1 MAKLLSAKEAKLQK
15 KLIPLNIFVFILSL
29 VSAFSLFFAPRVKV
43 DIGKI
48 LSSPGLEQTVEKALD
63 ETIGNSIQG
72 SSQEGINYA
81 PVITSVVGNVL
92 GNVNGTLNITAYEAS
107 RIAVS
112 KEDNKAEAVMN
123 KIFFGEKGIVT
134 ELVDSLIRGLFD
146 IFETPEGKTL
156 VEETVVSAITSSV
169 VSNLPAE
176 AADKLT
182 EEKVNELTQTFRKL
196 DDVKNE
202 AEAEEVVNEFVN
214 TLGDAL
220 PDEIDESGKE
230 EIKDYIMD
238 MYSDTVNAVD
248 GKEGEEFSL
257 EAMICVAVSNNV
269 NLGGFNIND
278 VLSGLLGGNGEE
290 NGEEN
295 GGSDGE
301 SFEDASTVKAL
312 AEGEV
317 PPENDG
323 SGNGEGEVPPEEEKI
338 ICTNYTELLAEMGFN
353 KEEADTLS
361 KDIQTAV
368 EDKVKTMLGDSAQ
381 YFSYYGYMFYGM
393 LAFIVPWLLLA
404 LFSFIHIF
412 TKNKRFTMWYVKL
425 YSFIPGLISLA
436 LFAGR
441 LVLSKNFIPALKAL
455 IDEETRP
462 IAEALVNGVSSFT
475 WISGACYIVLW
486 LVSICWAFPIKHKIR
501 KERKACKLA
510 KKNGTYDFNGYKE
523 EMGYGVTD
531 EENYD
536 YGADDYTDGYS
547 DGYADTDYDD
557 YSDDGFDD
565 GGSDYDY
572 AYYDDDL

>member
-29 VSAFSLFFAPRVKV
+29 VSAFSLFFAPLVKV

-182 EEKVNELTQTFRKL
+182 EEKVNELTQTF
-196 DDVKNE
+196 
-202 AEAEEVVNEFVN
+202 
-214 TLGDAL
+214 LGDAL

-381 YFSYYGYMFYGM
+381 YFSYYGYMFYIYLQRTSG
-393 LAFIVPWLLLA
+393 
-404 LFSFIHIF
+404 
-412 TKNKRFTMWYVKL
+412 
-425 YSFIPGLISLA
+425 SLC
-436 LFAGR
+436 G
-441 LVLSKNFIPALKAL
+441 
-455 IDEETRP
+455 T
-462 IAEALVNGVSSFT
+462 SSFT
-475 WISGACYIVLW
+475 ALSPV
-486 LVSICWAFPIKHKIR
+486 
-501 KERKACKLA
+501 
-510 KKNGTYDFNGYKE
+510 
-523 EMGYGVTD
+523 
-531 EENYD
+531 
-536 YGADDYTDGYS
+536 
-547 DGYADTDYDD
+547 
-557 YSDDGFDD
+557 
-565 GGSDYDY
+565 
-572 AYYDDDL
+572 

>member
-29 VSAFSLFFAPRVKV
+29 VSAFSLFFAPLVKV

-353 KEEADTLS
+353 KEE
-361 KDIQTAV
+361 I
-368 EDKVKTMLGDSAQ
+368 
-381 YFSYYGYMFYGM
+381 
-393 LAFIVPWLLLA
+393 
-404 LFSFIHIF
+404 
-412 TKNKRFTMWYVKL
+412 
-425 YSFIPGLISLA
+425 
-436 LFAGR
+436 GR
-441 LVLSKNFIPALKAL
+441 AHV
-455 IDEETRP
+455 
-462 IAEALVNGVSSFT
+462 
-475 WISGACYIVLW
+475 
-486 LVSICWAFPIKHKIR
+486 
-501 KERKACKLA
+501 
-510 KKNGTYDFNGYKE
+510 
-523 EMGYGVTD
+523 
-531 EENYD
+531 
-536 YGADDYTDGYS
+536 
-547 DGYADTDYDD
+547 
-557 YSDDGFDD
+557 
-565 GGSDYDY
+565 
-572 AYYDDDL
+572 